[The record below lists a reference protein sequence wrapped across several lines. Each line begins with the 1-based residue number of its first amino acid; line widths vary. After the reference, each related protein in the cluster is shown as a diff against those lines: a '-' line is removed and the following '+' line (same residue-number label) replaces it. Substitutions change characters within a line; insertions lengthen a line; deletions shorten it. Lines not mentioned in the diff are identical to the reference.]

1 MLQPPRAAS
10 HPGPGCSASSASA
23 ARPAA
28 HAPFGPARHCEPG
41 RAWRAEL
48 RDRIIRDR
56 QPGGS
61 LRLGLWA
68 QVAVAA
74 VAWLIMADAAFF
86 DVYASPFSEPAAL
99 LSLLLFAVGVVDV
112 RRGWRATVFG
122 LVLAGSGGFLA
133 SWRRSST

>member
-1 MLQPPRAAS
+1 M
-10 HPGPGCSASSASA
+10 
-23 ARPAA
+23 
-28 HAPFGPARHCEPG
+28 
-41 RAWRAEL
+41 
-48 RDRIIRDR
+48 
-56 QPGGS
+56 
-61 LRLGLWA
+61 
-68 QVAVAA
+68 AVAA